1 MDSTPAAE
9 VHPPGATPFVE
20 KQQPA
25 DNTTTS
31 ASPANETP
39 VIKEPAIEQK
49 LAIPAEPITTSTPV
63 AAAANATETPK
74 SEEDDDLLTKVLK
87 FLSTATPETLGA
99 IAVGLA
105 ASTYFIL
112 GRVGL
117 VLVGAFGGVVT
128 FIAYE
133 ARHPEV
139 SRAVRGEKGIDVLER
154 LSITRIAEPP
164 KDDAE
169 EEEKLIQGFDD
180 FQPETREAL
189 TGLVDAVIRDYVK
202 WWYSPILPTD
212 RSFPLSCRKLL
223 NSFLLSVSNH
233 LYRKRPADSFLDF
246 MTNSSSMFIVFLSEL
261 SSAFTEQHNEPGAS
275 AAEVISKYLEENPN
289 SNLANLL
296 NHPQQAAKFRN
307 VADDLLGF
315 LDRSA
320 YNCDPARVFLREIL
334 AGVILEMTLQSC
346 SKPEWING
354 WIVYLLEA
362 GEPDFSQ
369 AIDVGMQT
377 GPEAAANNANNNAA
391 FADIDGNL
399 GNIALTKGNRSSLDM
414 ERARRKES
422 SAHKK
427 QLSKA
432 DEEMEEAMEEMKRM
446 NALIAEEEAKRQ
458 SRQSINAS
466 RESIVQIPEGKIV
479 SSPGEVSPRSQ
490 SSADKP
496 STYGSNGSNESNK
509 EGSLHSPLTSKA
521 NTETSSQ
528 NPSPKHV
535 ASSSTSSQSQFL
547 SFDQIVPP
555 AKEDPDS
562 SDESPRKPQLTLH
575 NANIILHDDASNDNS
590 RIRSKPLWDY
600 LVQIEPS
607 SHHYSGWM
615 IVRRYS
621 DFETLH
627 EILRRIATISGA
639 TAFTEKHAELPNWKN
654 HTRASLRGELE
665 RYVKDACWY
674 QSLAESEGMKRFL
687 EKDNGLGHGHS
698 NSKSGLAWDTVGKN
712 MLDVLTMGPKGAV
725 EGGKAVFGGVTG
737 VFSNIGLGAR
747 KNTASSLSEIQTNNR
762 WSTGTPPRMDS
773 TTSLNAALTSPVG
786 SGPRKPRDSLDS
798 QRSSVISTQPGKIAP
813 MERRPSFDPRG
824 DSEADGLKPRS
835 DRWERNTPSATGSRE
850 HSRASSLAP
859 LQSPPL
865 RSPSSTS
872 LDVMHIQHLP
882 PPPDE
887 MPEDYGSPTYVDMQS
902 KMTEATGVRNN
913 NSNGSNAG
921 KKEPKPAR
929 QHSPLTEQETNVAV
943 ELVFAIIN
951 EMYTLSSAWNIRRT
965 LLAAAKSFLL
975 RPGNPSLISIQNMM
989 QESVIEANT
998 SDTGLGYHLRKLREN
1013 TMPTDEERAAWP
1025 AEMTDEEKEKL
1036 RIKARNL
1043 LIKRGVPAALTGVMG
1058 QAATTD
1064 ALGRIFDSL
1073 QVEEVAR
1080 GLMFGMMLQAVRVV
1094 TH

>member
-9 VHPPGATPFVE
+9 VHPPGASPIVE
-20 KQQPA
+20 NGVASAETSKPA
-25 DNTTTS
+25 
-31 ASPANETP
+31 P
-39 VIKEPAIEQK
+39 PAIETTTTTEK
-49 LAIPAEPITTSTPV
+49 VASGEKPDVSNGPAPAPEDAI
-63 AAAANATETPK
+63 AAAAAASQPPSKPED
-74 SEEDDDLLTKVLK
+74 EDDLVTKVLK

-112 GRVGL
+112 GKVGL
-117 VLVGAFGGVVT
+117 VLIGAFGGVVT
-128 FIAYE
+128 FITYE

-164 KDDAE
+164 KDDDAE
-169 EEEKLIQGFDD
+169 EDRLIHGFDD

-189 TGLVDAVIRDYVK
+189 TGLVDAVVRDYVK

-261 SSAFTEQHNEPGAS
+261 SAAFTEQHNSPNETAP
-275 AAEVISKYLEENPN
+275 EIISKYLEENPN

-307 VADDLLGF
+307 VADDLLGY

-377 GPEAAANNANNNAA
+377 GPEAAANNANTAA

-399 GNIALTKGNRSSLDM
+399 GNIALTKGNRNSLDM
-414 ERARRKES
+414 EKARRKES

-446 NALIAEEEAKRQ
+446 NAMIAEEEAKRK
-458 SRQSINAS
+458 SRQSLVAS
-466 RESIVQIPEGKIV
+466 TESIAEIPEGKIV
-479 SSPGEVSPRSQ
+479 SSPGEMSPKSR
-490 SSADKP
+490 SSAEKVLN
-496 STYGSNGSNESNK
+496 GSNGSIQ
-509 EGSLHSPLTSKA
+509 GDSLHSPITPKSP
-521 NTETSSQ
+521 TESTNK

-535 ASSSTSSQSQFL
+535 ANGSTSSQFT

-555 AKEDPDS
+555 ARDEPDS
-562 SDESPRKPQLTLH
+562 SDEAPRKPPLTLH
-575 NANIILHDDASNDNS
+575 NANIILHDDAPNDNN
-590 RIRSKPLWDY
+590 RIRSKPAWDY
-600 LVQIEPS
+600 LVQIEPP

-615 IVRRYS
+615 IVRKYS

-639 TAFTEKHAELPNWKN
+639 TAFTEQHAALPNWKN
-654 HTRASLRGELE
+654 HTRSSLRGELE

-687 EKDNGLGHGHS
+687 EKDTGNGHS
-698 NSKSGLAWDTVGKN
+698 PAKSGLAWDTVSKN

-747 KNTASSLSEIQTNNR
+747 KNTASSLSEIQTQNNR
-762 WSTGTPPRMDS
+762 WSIGTPPRMDS
-773 TTSLNAALTSPVG
+773 TTSLNAALTSPIG
-786 SGPRKPRDSLDS
+786 SGPKKPRDSLDS
-798 QRSSVISTQPGKIAP
+798 QRSSVISTQPGKVAP
-813 MERRPSFDPRG
+813 MERRPSFDPRA
-824 DSEADGLKPRS
+824 DAEADNLKPRS

-865 RSPSSTS
+865 RSPSATS
-872 LDVMHIQHLP
+872 LDIMHIQHLP

-887 MPEDYGSPTYVDMQS
+887 MPEDYESPTHGGDMQ
-902 KMTEATGVRNN
+902 TQLNEAAGRRSSTG
-913 NSNGSNAG
+913 NASPSLPQAS
-921 KKEPKPAR
+921 KKEAKPAR
-929 QHSPLTEQETNVAV
+929 QHSPLSEQETNVAV

-975 RPGNPSLISIQNMM
+975 RPGNPSLISIQKMM

-998 SDTGLGYHLRKLREN
+998 SDAGLGYHLRKLREN
-1013 TMPTDEERAAWP
+1013 TMPTDGERAAWP

-1036 RIKARNL
+1036 RVKARNL

-1073 QVEEVAR
+1073 QIEEVAR
-1080 GLMFGMMLQAVRVV
+1080 GFMFGMMLQAVRVV

>member
-1 MDSTPAAE
+1 MDSIPAE
-9 VHPPGATPFVE
+9 VHPPGPPAADEE
-20 KQQPA
+20 KPPVTDLPKNTIPPVREKPA
-25 DNTTTS
+25 SPS
-31 ASPANETP
+31 ASPAVSTTTP
-39 VIKEPAIEQK
+39 D
-49 LAIPAEPITTSTPV
+49 IPKPD
-63 AAAANATETPK
+63 
-74 SEEDDDLLTKVLK
+74 EEGDDLVAKVLK
-87 FLSTATPETLGA
+87 FLSNATPDTLGA

-105 ASTYFIL
+105 ASTWLIL

-117 VLVGAFGGVVT
+117 VLIGAFGGVVT

-139 SRAVRGEKGIDVLER
+139 SRVVRGEKGIDVLER
-154 LSITRIAEPP
+154 LALTKVAEQP
-164 KDDAE
+164 KNDE
-169 EEEKLIQGFDD
+169 EEEDRLIHGFDD

-189 TGLVDAVIRDYVK
+189 TGFVDAVIRDYVK
-202 WWYSPILPTD
+202 WWYSPILPSD
-212 RSFPLSCRKLL
+212 SSFPLACRKLL
-223 NSFLLSVSNH
+223 NSFLLSISNH
-233 LYRKRPADSFLDF
+233 LSRKRPADSFLDF

-261 SSAFTEQHNEPGAS
+261 SAAFTEQHNDPNSS
-275 AAEVISKYLEENPN
+275 AADIISKYLEENPN
-289 SNLANLL
+289 SNLSNLL

-320 YNCDPARVFLREIL
+320 YNCDPARAFLREII

-377 GPEAAANNANNNAA
+377 GPETASANNA

-399 GNIALTKGNRSSLDM
+399 GNIALTKGNRNSLDM
-414 ERARRKES
+414 ERERRKGS
-422 SAHKK
+422 VATHKK

-446 NALIAEEEAKRQ
+446 NALIAEEEAKRRKARQSVDGQ
-458 SRQSINAS
+458 SRTSFQTTGG
-466 RESIVQIPEGKIV
+466 QMV
-479 SSPGEVSPRSQ
+479 SSPGELSPRSQ
-490 SSADKP
+490 SSAEKP
-496 STYGSNGSNESNK
+496 LANGSDESNGSIASKRE
-509 EGSLHSPLTSKA
+509 SLHSPITSRS
-521 NTETSSQ
+521 TTDVPSQ
-528 NPSPKHV
+528 NSSPKH
-535 ASSSTSSQSQFL
+535 ASNGSASQFL

-555 AKEDPDS
+555 AKEEPET
-562 SDESPRKPQLTLH
+562 SDEGSRKPPLTLH
-575 NANIILHDDASNDNS
+575 NATITLYDDGDDSS
-590 RIRSKPLWDY
+590 RIRSKPTWDY
-600 LVQIEPS
+600 MVQIEPS
-607 SHHYSGWM
+607 SSHYSGWM
-615 IVRRYS
+615 IVRQYS

-639 TAFTEKHAELPNWKN
+639 TAFTEQHAALPNWKS

-687 EKDNGLGHGHS
+687 EKDSGQGHGHS
-698 NSKSGLAWDTVGKN
+698 NSKSSLAWDVVGKN
-712 MLDVLTMGPKGAV
+712 MLDVLTLGPKGAM

-737 VFSNIGLGAR
+737 VFNNIGLGPR
-747 KNTASSLSEIQTNNR
+747 KNTASSLSEIQTSSNR

-773 TTSLNAALTSPVG
+773 TTSLNAALVSPTGVG
-786 SGPRKPRDSLDS
+786 SRKGRDSLDS

-813 MERRPSFDPRG
+813 MERRPSHDPRS
-824 DSEADGLKPRS
+824 DTEADNLKPRS
-835 DRWERNTPSATGSRE
+835 DRWERTSPSATGSRE

-859 LQSPPL
+859 LQSPAL

-872 LDVMHIQHLP
+872 LDVMNLQYLP

-887 MPEDYGSPTYVDMQS
+887 MPEDYESPTYGDMQS
-902 KMTEATGVRNN
+902 KMNEATGHP
-913 NSNGSNAG
+913 NSNGAPSPGLPQQAI
-921 KKEPKPAR
+921 KKGPKPAR
-929 QHSPLTEQETNVAV
+929 QHAPLTEQETNVAV

-975 RPGNPSLISIQNMM
+975 RPGNPSLISIQKMM
-989 QESVIEANT
+989 QESVIDANT
-998 SDTGLGYHLRKLREN
+998 SDAGLAHHLRKLREN

-1036 RIKARNL
+1036 RVKARNL

-1073 QVEEVAR
+1073 QIEEVAR
-1080 GLMFGMMLQAVRVV
+1080 GFIFGMMLQAVRVV